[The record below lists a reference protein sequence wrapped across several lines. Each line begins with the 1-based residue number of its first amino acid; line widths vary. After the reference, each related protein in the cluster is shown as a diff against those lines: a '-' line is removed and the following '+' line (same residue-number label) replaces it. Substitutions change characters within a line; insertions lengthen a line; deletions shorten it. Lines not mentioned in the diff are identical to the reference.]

1 MTEIA
6 KAPLL
11 DLAVVMPVYNE
22 AECIVDVVT
31 SWLRALEA
39 ESLRFS
45 LIVLNDGSSDA
56 TAEALQRF
64 AKDSRV
70 DLIHKR
76 NSGHGPTILLGYR
89 RAVGI
94 ANWVF
99 QVDSD
104 DEMAASEFPV
114 MWRARPGYDAVIGVR
129 YGRRQPVGRWIIT
142 RLSRGLVRLWYGGTV
157 KDVNVPFRLVRA
169 DVLSLFVSL
178 IPSDTFAPNV
188 VISGALAGGP
198 FRVANVRVAHR
209 DRRTGQVSIVRW
221 KLWKGALR
229 SALQTIRCRSLVAV
243 RRPPRAASD
252 KPADEYLNTVEQ

>member
-1 MTEIA
+1 MPETA
-6 KAPLL
+6 KGSLL

-22 AECIVDVVT
+22 AGCIADVIR
-31 SWLRALEA
+31 SWLQVLEA

-45 LIVLNDGSSDA
+45 LIVLNDGSNDA

-64 AKDSRV
+64 ANDSRV
-70 DLIHKR
+70 DVIHKP

-104 DEMAASEFPV
+104 DELAATEFPA
-114 MWRARPGYDAVIGVR
+114 MWRVRPAYDAVIGVR
-129 YGRRQPVGRWIIT
+129 FGRRQPVARWVIT
-142 RLSRGLVRLWYGGTV
+142 RLSRMLVRLCYGGTV
-157 KDVNVPFRLVRA
+157 KDVNVPFRLIRA
-169 DVLSLFVSL
+169 DVLSSFVTL

-188 VISGALAGGP
+188 VVSGVLAGGP
-198 FRVANVRVAHR
+198 FRVANVRVTHR
-209 DRRTGQVSIVRW
+209 DRRTGQVSIMRW
-221 KLWKGALR
+221 RLWKGALR

-243 RRPPRAASD
+243 RRPIAAD
-252 KPADEYLNTVEQ
+252 GTAQTNV